1 MTQKLQSKI
10 KYVPKLIIA
19 GVLLLILILMAVP
32 QLTSSKVSG
41 KENLP
46 NSHQNSIAEN
56 QMATATPTI
65 PATHIPAET
74 PSATS
79 TQISNVSMS
88 PIQRATAEYQSALAT
103 ANIQINGEPSAS
115 PPVLPPFVADFVMP
129 ADMVLVTATPTPK
142 NIITVA
148 AQAKTATTI
157 ATVVGTYTPEPSNW
171 VVPEII
177 IPPTQTQVPAN
188 SSTAVHQAA
197 EATAA
202 AFVYGT
208 PTPIPAYVWTATPTP
223 FMRPVTGDVAT
234 PWIAPTPTA
243 TPLPIPQKL
252 VGKIIFLSNRS
263 GGKTPLESPLAYATN
278 SDGSHLAVLAD
289 DTFYK
294 TALMRDT
301 FPADQQS
308 RVFVKDVNGAPAIF
322 LFDYSNKST
331 LQLTSFPAGHGA
343 WDPVLSPAGD
353 RVAFVSNASGDDEIW
368 IVNRNGSGL
377 KRLTAT
383 NTAYNAREIGK
394 DTFLPEVNGH
404 PSWSPDG
411 TKILFWSNRTGHR
424 QLWLINADGTNE
436 QRLVTNAFD
445 DWDPIWVKYADA
457 PRQPVFGI
465 GAD

>member
-1 MTQKLQSKI
+1 MIQKLQSQI
-10 KYVPKLIIA
+10 KHIPKLIVA
-19 GVLLLILILMAVP
+19 GVFLLGLILMAVP
-32 QLTSSKVSG
+32 QLTSSRVSG

-46 NSHQNSIAEN
+46 NSHQDSIAEN
-56 QMATATPTI
+56 QMATATTTI
-65 PATHIPAET
+65 PATHTPTET

-79 TQISNVSMS
+79 TQISNVVIS
-88 PIQRATAEYQSALAT
+88 PIQQATAEYQSALAT
-103 ANIQINGEPSAS
+103 ANIQINGEMSAS
-115 PPVLPPFVADFVMP
+115 STVLPPIVADFVMP

-148 AQAKTATTI
+148 AQAKTATAVAST
-157 ATVVGTYTPEPSNW
+157 VGTYTPEPLNW

-188 SSTAVHQAA
+188 SSTAVHQSA
-197 EATAA
+197 ETTAI
-202 AFVYGT
+202 AFIYGT

-223 FMRPVTGDVAT
+223 FMRPVIGNVAT
-234 PWIAPTPTA
+234 PWISPTPTA

-263 GGKTPLESPLAYATN
+263 GGETPLASPLAYAIN
-278 SDGSHLAVLAD
+278 PDGSHLAVLAD

-301 FPADQQS
+301 FPADQQA
-308 RVFVKDVNGAPAIF
+308 RVFVKKVNGAPAIF
-322 LFDYSNKST
+322 LLDYRTGATTQIVAFSG
-331 LQLTSFPAGHGA
+331 GHGA
-343 WDPVLSPAGD
+343 WDPVLSLVGD
-353 RVAFVSNASGDDEIW
+353 RIAFVSNASGDDEIW
-368 IVNRNGSGL
+368 IVNRDGSGL

-394 DTFLPEVNGH
+394 NTFLPEVNGH

-424 QLWLINADGTNE
+424 QLWIMNADGSNK
-436 QRLVTNAFD
+436 QRLVTNGYD
-445 DWDPIWVKYADA
+445 DWNAVWVKYNDP
-457 PRQPVFGI
+457 PRELVLGI
-465 GAD
+465 GAN

>member
-79 TQISNVSMS
+79 TQMSNVSMS

-115 PPVLPPFVADFVMP
+115 PPVLPPFVADFVMS

-157 ATVVGTYTPEPSNW
+157 ATVVGTYTAEPSNW

-234 PWIAPTPTA
+234 PWIAPTPTT

-263 GGKTPLESPLAYATN
+263 GGKTPLESPLVYAIN

-322 LFDYSNKST
+322 LFDYSN
-331 LQLTSFPAGHGA
+331 
-343 WDPVLSPAGD
+343 LSSE
-353 RVAFVSNASGDDEIW
+353 FI
-368 IVNRNGSGL
+368 
-377 KRLTAT
+377 
-383 NTAYNAREIGK
+383 
-394 DTFLPEVNGH
+394 
-404 PSWSPDG
+404 
-411 TKILFWSNRTGHR
+411 
-424 QLWLINADGTNE
+424 
-436 QRLVTNAFD
+436 
-445 DWDPIWVKYADA
+445 
-457 PRQPVFGI
+457 
-465 GAD
+465 